1 MREAAGTT
9 RPGLAAPF
17 AGWER
22 RAQRAFRA
30 MLLALSYP
38 GQPFPLGAGNPR
50 EGLMR
55 LAEALADEEVGV
67 HAPPWL
73 LEGLLPLR
81 PRPAPPEEAELVF
94 LESAEEVLRLLPCL
108 HRGTPLAP
116 ETGAT
121 LFLPANLDRGPAVGV
136 QGPGVP
142 GEVRFRAD
150 LPPAFWEAR
159 AGLLAYPLGVEVFL
173 TDGRA
178 VIGLPR
184 TAEVRPWGT

>member
-1 MREAAGTT
+1 MREAAGTHQ
-9 RPGLAAPF
+9 PSLAAPF
-17 AGWER
+17 SGWER

-38 GQPFPLGAGNPR
+38 GRPYPLGAGSPR
-50 EGLMR
+50 GGLKL
-55 LAEALADEEVGV
+55 LAEALVDEGVGV
-67 HAPPWL
+67 YAPPWL
-73 LEGLLPLR
+73 LEGLLPSH
-81 PRPAPPEEAELVF
+81 PRPAPLEAAELVF
-94 LESAEEVLRLLPCL
+94 LEGPEEALRLLPRL

-116 ETGAT
+116 EAGAT
-121 LFLPANLDRGPAVGV
+121 LFLPVRLDRGLEVGV
-136 QGPGVP
+136 RGPGVL

>member
-1 MREAAGTT
+1 MREMGTVS
-9 RPGLAAPF
+9 GLAAPF

-38 GQPFPLGAGNPR
+38 GRPFPLGAGNPR
-50 EGLMR
+50 AGLRR
-55 LAEALADEEVGV
+55 LAEALADEDVGV
-67 HAPPWL
+67 YAPSWL
-73 LEGLLPLR
+73 LEGLKPLR
-81 PRPAPPEEAELVF
+81 PRPVPLEEAELVF
-94 LESAEEVLRLLPCL
+94 LEVPEEALRLLPRL

-121 LFLPANLDRGPAVGV
+121 LFLPVRLDRGLEVGV
-136 QGPGVP
+136 RGPGVL
-142 GEVRFRAD
+142 GEARFRAD
-150 LPPAFWEAR
+150 LPPAFWEVR
-159 AGLLAYPLGVEVFL
+159 AALLAYPLGVEVFL

-184 TAEVRPWGT
+184 TAEVALWGT